1 MPCGNCLSGKKLS
14 SSLLLR
20 LKLEPQFPPCWRCP
34 LHSSFCITLLST
46 ATLASLQLLQAHSLL
61 VFSLLEGSSP
71 HILAQ
76 QTPAQ
81 KDNQVI
87 RWHVP
92 PSSPLHRTH
101 RHPIVLSMLCLLYL
115 GCTVMPETF
124 LVIAACSSFWHNKQT
139 VINICLTYEW

>member
-1 MPCGNCLSGKKLS
+1 METVSLWS
-14 SSLLLR
+14 SSFLLC
-20 LKLEPQFPPCWRCP
+20 LKLEPQFPPCWPCP
-34 LHSSFCITLLST
+34 LHSSFCITLLSA
-46 ATLASLQLLQAHSLL
+46 ATLSFLQLLQAHSLL

-92 PSSPLHRTH
+92 SSSPLRSTH
-101 RHPIVLSMLCLLYL
+101 RYPIVLSVLCFLYL
-115 GCTVMPETF
+115 GCTLMPETF
-124 LVIAACSSFWHNKQT
+124 LVMAACSNFWHDK
-139 VINICLTYEW
+139 